1 METNPFETKRLHAQI
16 EGYVQGVGFRYFT
29 LEQARR
35 LGLTGWVRNLPNGR
49 VEVSA
54 EGSQQDLEEF
64 LRKLYEGPSGA
75 YVRDIRYE
83 YLPPTGEDYSFRVT
97 F

>member
-1 METNPFETKRLHAQI
+1 METNPFETKRLHAEI
-16 EGYVQGVGFRYFT
+16 EGHVQGVGFRYFT

-35 LGLTGWVRNLPNGR
+35 LGLTGWVRNMPNGH
-49 VEVSA
+49 VEVTA

-64 LRKLYEGPSGA
+64 LRRLYEGPSGA
-75 YVRDIRYE
+75 YVRNINYE
-83 YLPPTGEDYSFRVT
+83 YLPPTGEDYTFRVT

>member
-1 METNPFETKRLHAQI
+1 M
-16 EGYVQGVGFRYFT
+16 
-29 LEQARR
+29 
-35 LGLTGWVRNLPNGR
+35 PNGH
-49 VEVSA
+49 VEVCA
-54 EGSQQDLEEF
+54 EGSRQDLEEF

-75 YVRDIRYE
+75 YVRDITYE

>member
-1 METNPFETKRLHAQI
+1 MENNNNACVHVYVNGI
-16 EGYVQGVGFRYFT
+16 VQGVGFRFFVYQYGVN
-29 LEQARR
+29 LN
-35 LGLTGWVRNLPNGR
+35 LTGWVRNLPNGR

-54 EGSQQDLEEF
+54 EGSQQDLDEF

-75 YVRDIRYE
+75 YVRDITYE

>member
-1 METNPFETKRLHAQI
+1 METNPSEIIRLHAQI
-16 EGYVQGVGFRYFT
+16 EGHVQGVGFRYFT

-35 LGLTGWVRNLPNGR
+35 LGLTGWVRNMPNGH
-49 VEVSA
+49 VEVCA
-54 EGSQQDLEEF
+54 EGNQQDLEEF

-75 YVRDIRYE
+75 YVRDITYE

>member
-1 METNPFETKRLHAQI
+1 METNPSEIIRLHAQI
-16 EGYVQGVGFRYFT
+16 EGHVQGVGFRYFT

-35 LGLTGWVRNLPNGR
+35 LGLTGWVRNMPNGH
-49 VEVSA
+49 VEVCA
-54 EGSQQDLEEF
+54 EGSRQDLEEF

-75 YVRDIRYE
+75 YVRDITYE
-83 YLPPTGEDYSFRVT
+83 YRPPTGEDYSFRVT

>member
-1 METNPFETKRLHAQI
+1 METNPSEINRLHAQI
-16 EGYVQGVGFRYFT
+16 EGHVQGVGFRYFT

-35 LGLTGWVRNLPNGR
+35 LGLTGWVRNMPNGH
-49 VEVSA
+49 VEVCA
-54 EGSQQDLEEF
+54 EGSRQDLEEF

>member
-1 METNPFETKRLHAQI
+1 METNPSEIIRLHAQI
-16 EGYVQGVGFRYFT
+16 EGHVQGVGFRYFT

-35 LGLTGWVRNLPNGR
+35 LGLTGWVRNMPNGH
-49 VEVSA
+49 VEVCA
-54 EGSQQDLEEF
+54 EGNQQDLEEF
-64 LRKLYEGPSGA
+64 LRKLHEGPSGA
-75 YVRDIRYE
+75 YVRDITYE

>member
-1 METNPFETKRLHAQI
+1 METNPFETQRLHAEI
-16 EGYVQGVGFRYFT
+16 EGHVQGVGFRYFT

-64 LRKLYEGPSGA
+64 LPKLYEGPSGA